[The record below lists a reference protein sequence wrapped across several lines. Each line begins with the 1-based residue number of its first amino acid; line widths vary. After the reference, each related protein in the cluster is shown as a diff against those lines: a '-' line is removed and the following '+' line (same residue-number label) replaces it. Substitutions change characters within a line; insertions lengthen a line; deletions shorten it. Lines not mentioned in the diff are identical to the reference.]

1 MLLSSEYCFDT
12 HITIPPTNI
21 TRKRLRLD
29 LVSLVFGNQYGLL
42 EYGEIEGEHDIPI
55 DTQLRI
61 LSISLLYYLITVEYP
76 TRPCIMPKPSLIG
89 TTGPSWSGV
98 VYMAV
103 TIEELVRLENNLHT
117 ADIPF
122 TITSHRFVLPSGII
136 IYLVVVRFN
145 DPHYSIIQSL
155 ISTAILTYD
164 YIIYTAAQLH
174 SFRSGRYNVFFL
186 DAFDHIT
193 SYVYSESNTNLCT
206 SHY

>member
-1 MLLSSEYCFDT
+1 
-12 HITIPPTNI
+12 
-21 TRKRLRLD
+21 
-29 LVSLVFGNQYGLL
+29 
-42 EYGEIEGEHDIPI
+42 
-55 DTQLRI
+55 
-61 LSISLLYYLITVEYP
+61 
-76 TRPCIMPKPSLIG
+76 
-89 TTGPSWSGV
+89 
-98 VYMAV
+98 MAV

-193 SYVYSESNTNLCT
+193 SYVYSESNTNLCYQSLLELNQNSLKQVVGKGLFNSLHNT
-206 SHY
+206 ISH